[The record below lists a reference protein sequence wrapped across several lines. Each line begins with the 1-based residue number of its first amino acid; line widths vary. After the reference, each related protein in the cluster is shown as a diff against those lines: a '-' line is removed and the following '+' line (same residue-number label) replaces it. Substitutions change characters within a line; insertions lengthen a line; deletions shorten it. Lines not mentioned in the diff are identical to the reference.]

1 MDEDEF
7 DDIKA
12 ALKAAFAAKR
22 AANAAHLE
30 SRRALVAELSEVER
44 TQLDDLRT
52 LKVYPRSEQIDQDQG
67 RIVTTFINRYYGHAD
82 ETA

>member
-1 MDEDEF
+1 M
-7 DDIKA
+7 
-12 ALKAAFAAKR
+12 
-22 AANAAHLE
+22 
-30 SRRALVAELSEVER
+30 VAELSEVER
-44 TQLDDLRT
+44 TQLDDIRT